1 MRELLI
7 LADFQP
13 ASVRKLREAAG
24 PDFRVDVAADSE
36 PMVRYAA
43 LRTAEVILGEPDLT
57 ELTIAPQLRW
67 LQLTWSGAD
76 RYTRAPDF
84 PRNVALT
91 TATGAFGVTIS
102 EYVLGGILTLCRR
115 LPAYRSYQ
123 QRGVARSAGP
133 EKLLFGGTALILG
146 AGDIGTN
153 VAQRLKAFGMSVVGV
168 CRHRRPLP
176 AGFDEVW
183 TLAEAEKLLPLADVV
198 VCCLPDTPETR
209 GYFDRARLLR
219 LREDAIFVNV
229 GRGSLVVTDDLAAVL
244 TEGRLFGAVL
254 DVTDPEPLP
263 KDHPLRRM
271 RNVVLTPHVAGV
283 SLGAAPE
290 TERKIVAIC
299 CDNLRRYRSSWPLRN
314 QVDLLT
320 GYRRR

>member
-198 VCCLPDTPETR
+198 VCCLPDTPE
-209 GYFDRARLLR
+209 
-219 LREDAIFVNV
+219 
-229 GRGSLVVTDDLAAVL
+229 
-244 TEGRLFGAVL
+244 
-254 DVTDPEPLP
+254 
-263 KDHPLRRM
+263 
-271 RNVVLTPHVAGV
+271 
-283 SLGAAPE
+283 
-290 TERKIVAIC
+290 
-299 CDNLRRYRSSWPLRN
+299 
-314 QVDLLT
+314 
-320 GYRRR
+320 